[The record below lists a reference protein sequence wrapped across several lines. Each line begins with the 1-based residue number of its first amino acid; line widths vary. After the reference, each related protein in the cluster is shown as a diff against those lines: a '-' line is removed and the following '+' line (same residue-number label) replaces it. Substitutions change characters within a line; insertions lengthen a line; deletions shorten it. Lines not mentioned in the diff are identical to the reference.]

1 LTTSSKIKK
10 ATGIPEERAGSQ
22 ETLGRIIA
30 KLGQRSTGLSRRRI
44 PEREEEG
51 GGGEKLKESLRGCC
65 PTL

>member
-10 ATGIPEERAGSQ
+10 VTGIPEERAGSQ

-51 GGGEKLKESLRGCC
+51 EGEKLKESLRGCC